1 MGECHFVICIRP
13 RAVHFIGCHLFVS
26 RILVT
31 SSMCTLHLQRSQYTH
46 RIRVSWFVTGGARGH
61 LNRGPNEIRFQFS
74 QSSIK
79 FAAKAVVG
87 EHLQSPNSAKQ
98 KPRKW
103 NWIFDFSQLVQLHQ
117 IDSDRWS
124 MSVISFK
131 VSKLQIFISCLSSER
146 SASWLNFDK
155 LLTGW

>member
-87 EHLQSPNSAKQ
+87 EHLQSPKSAK
-98 KPRKW
+98 KSPGNGIEFSISA
-103 NWIFDFSQLVQLHQ
+103 NWCNFIKLTV
-117 IDSDRWS
+117 IDGRCR
-124 MSVISFK
+124 
-131 VSKLQIFISCLSSER
+131 L
-146 SASWLNFDK
+146 SASKFLNCKFAICK
-155 LLTGW
+155 KKIKITNNK